1 MTATLR
7 EQIKAILKK
16 VAQAQ
21 NGAMTED
28 SDKLRLSIPEG
39 DGMEIIIS
47 FYSDADVGCETVY
60 SAKGKRFTFDRLGV
74 EASFYFE
81 SVEKLPEQIAEQ
93 RELVKQA
100 QTRLANTSS
109 FNLGPVTLMLTPERL
124 QQIVDTIKSGKT
136 HTYMP
141 SGFGTGYYFST
152 KASIRS
158 RWDRAQ
164 ASPELVKLVGQPVYV
179 SQFDA
184 D

>member
-1 MTATLR
+1 MTTLR
-7 EQIKAILKK
+7 EQIKATLEQIAKTHNGH
-16 VAQAQ
+16 VSQ
-21 NGAMTED
+21 NPGE
-28 SDKLRLSIPEG
+28 LSLFIREG
-39 DGMEIIIS
+39 DGMNIVLL
-47 FYSDADVGCETVY
+47 FSDFGETPSCTTQY
-60 SAKGKRFTFDRLGV
+60 MAKGKTFSFDRLGV
-74 EASFYFE
+74 EDSFYFE
-81 SVEKLPEQIAEQ
+81 SVEKLPEQITQQ
-93 RELVKQA
+93 RQRVKEAQA
-100 QTRLANTSS
+100 HLALTSS
-109 FNLGPVTLMLTPERL
+109 FNLGPVTLMLTPQRL